1 MAALGFAAY
10 LQELHNSLTT
20 FACETSAVLLF
31 RVQHAGCALPS
42 QGS

>member
-20 FACETSAVLLF
+20 FACETSAVLIRGLLTD
-31 RVQHAGCALPS
+31 CALPS
-42 QGS
+42 QGP